1 MVSVLPS
8 RRVSFTS
15 RACASVLLARLS
27 VGLTR
32 DYSMSNL
39 AKTSER
45 SVISDSIKIAKLK
58 NLFDRFMPL
67 NPQKGYEKK
76 QFFSLQNVVILPAFE
91 INTAKWAILIKSRT
105 STRCPKL

>member
-45 SVISDSIKIAKLK
+45 SIISDSIKIAKLK

-76 QFFSLQNVVILPAFE
+76 QFFNLQNVVILPAFE
-91 INTAKWAILIKSRT
+91 INTAKGVPSYDMHCACV
-105 STRCPKL
+105 CP

>member
-8 RRVSFTS
+8 RRVSSTS
-15 RACASVLLARLS
+15 CACASVLLARLS

-67 NPQKGYEKK
+67 NPQRGYEKK
-76 QFFSLQNVVILPAFE
+76 LQNVVILPAFE